1 MDDEVLHAARLAFSA
16 SYFDAR
22 EKFRRLARCAR
33 AYGSPARGPG
43 GERLFTDAAWFG
55 DRDARKL
62 VVVLSGVH
70 GVEGYCGSAC
80 QADWLAGRG
89 WEQLGSDEAVLLVHA
104 VNPYGF
110 TWDRRVTE
118 EGCDLNRNFI
128 DFDAPIPHNA
138 GYDALAE
145 HLVPRE
151 LEGPVFNAAEAAI
164 AKFRQER
171 GEQAF
176 QEARKSGQYR
186 HPQGVFFG
194 GFEPS
199 SARSTLERIASD
211 HGLGERDFVVIV
223 DIHTGL
229 GPFGYGELQCEQVSG
244 LAGYDRALAIFGQSV
259 TSPELGTSSSVL
271 VNGTVDEFWQRLLGD
286 RHVYVCLEYG
296 TFDPENSRRV
306 LRQDHWL
313 YAHSGLS
320 RHSPVAQRFRAE
332 MKGHYNP
339 GTDDWNEMVI
349 ARSRQVLRQA
359 IERLRRFG

>member
-1 MDDEVLHAARLAFSA
+1 MDEELLHAAKLAFSD
-16 SYFDAR
+16 SYFEAR
-22 EKFRRLARCAR
+22 AKFRNLAAGAR
-33 AYGSPARGPG
+33 AYGSAARGPG
-43 GERLFTDAAWFG
+43 GESLFTDAAWFG
-55 DRDARKL
+55 DPDARKL
-62 VVVLSGVH
+62 VILLSAVH

-80 QADWLAGRG
+80 QIDWLARRG
-89 WEQLGSDEAVLLVHA
+89 WERLGRDEAMLLVHA

-110 TWDRRVTE
+110 SWDRRVTE

-128 DFDAPIPHNA
+128 DFDAPIPHNE

-151 LEGPVFNAAEAAI
+151 LDGPVFEAAEAAI
-164 AKFRQER
+164 AKFRSER

-186 HPQGVFFG
+186 HPHGVFFG
-194 GFEPS
+194 GFGPS
-199 SARSTLERIASD
+199 NARNTLERIAAD
-211 HGLGERDFVVIV
+211 YGIDKRDFVVIV
-223 DIHTGL
+223 DVHTGL

-244 LAGYDRALAIFGQSV
+244 LAGYDQAAAIFGPSV

-271 VNGTVDEFWQRLLGD
+271 INGTVDELWQRLLGE

-296 TFDPENSRRV
+296 TYDPENSRRV

-313 YAHSGLS
+313 HAHSGLS
-320 RHSPVAQRFRAE
+320 HRSPVAGRFRAE
-332 MKGHYNP
+332 MRKHYNP

-359 IERLRRFG
+359 VEGLRRFA